1 MKAKNRHINW
11 LSKITISATMGAVML
26 LQGCAPLAL
35 GTVVGTVL
43 VSVDRRTA
51 GTQLDDET
59 IELKAAAKARE
70 FFADRAHVSVT
81 SYNNIVLLAGE
92 VATAADKQKIE
103 KAVSE
108 LDNVK
113 NVVNDLEIGFP
124 SSLTA
129 RAGDTVVTAKVRASL
144 IDAKDLTASAFKVT
158 TERGIVYLMGRVTE
172 REAKHATQIAQGISG
187 VNKVVQV
194 FDLISES
201 ELERLLKRNDGTR

>member
-1 MKAKNRHINW
+1 MKAKNHHNNC
-11 LSKITISATMGAVML
+11 LPKITISATMGAVML

-51 GTQLDDET
+51 GTQLEDQT

-92 VATAADKQKIE
+92 VATAADKQKIV

-144 IDAKDLTASAFKVT
+144 IDEKDLTASAFKVT

-172 REAKHATQIAQGISG
+172 REAKRATQITQGISG

-201 ELERLLKRNDGTR
+201 ELDRLLKRNDGTR